1 MKIFHSP
8 ALTDNYIWA
17 IEKQGKI
24 SVIDP
29 GDANAVLK
37 VLEDQSL
44 TLEDILITHHHY
56 DHTGGIN
63 ELKKVIQ
70 GSVYGPDNLA
80 IEGIDVALREHDQFT
95 TLGYGFDVIE
105 TPGHTL
111 DHLSFYCSKNN
122 VLFCGDTLF
131 SGGCGRLFEG
141 TYQQLFN
148 SLQKLVE
155 LPNETKVYCTH
166 EYTLANNF
174 CRAAN
179 F

>member
-1 MKIFHSP
+1 MKIFHIP
-8 ALTDNYIWA
+8 AFTDNYIWA

-111 DHLSFYCSKNN
+111 DHLLIAVKIMYFFVVIPFFQGVVADCLKAHIS
-122 VLFCGDTLF
+122 
-131 SGGCGRLFEG
+131 
-141 TYQQLFN
+141 
-148 SLQKLVE
+148 
-155 LPNETKVYCTH
+155 
-166 EYTLANNF
+166 NF
-174 CRAAN
+174 LIPCKS
-179 F
+179 